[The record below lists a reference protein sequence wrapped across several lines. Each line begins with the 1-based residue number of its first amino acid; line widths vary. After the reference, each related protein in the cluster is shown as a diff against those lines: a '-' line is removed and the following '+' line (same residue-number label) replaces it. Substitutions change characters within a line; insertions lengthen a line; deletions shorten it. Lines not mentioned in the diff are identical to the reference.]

1 MMGRPGTAR
10 LIQLALCLSRLARKE
25 VQCVF
30 GGPNAESPGFRQG
43 LHGPFPH
50 AAKRKGG
57 VQIKVT
63 PEFYMTTPESV
74 APISNELAEELIIG
88 RILVDPEAIGKVMP
102 TLLPEA
108 ITNEHLREI
117 YRTALMLQCQN
128 AAPTVEAVSAWLMA
142 LDLLSDEM
150 KSVLQDCHNI
160 ARAKSGEILLPAVRL
175 VMTKYLRRIAASM
188 SEKLSEMAEDF
199 SLPVEELVSRAAW
212 SAELLQKLLP
222 DCIEQSTE
230 A

>member
-1 MMGRPGTAR
+1 MT
-10 LIQLALCLSRLARKE
+10 E
-25 VQCVF
+25 
-30 GGPNAESPGFRQG
+30 
-43 LHGPFPH
+43 
-50 AAKRKGG
+50 AK
-57 VQIKVT
+57 V
-63 PEFYMTTPESV
+63 V

-88 RILVDPEAIGKVMP
+88 QILVDPEAIGKVMP

-150 KSVLQDCHNI
+150 KSVLQDCHNV
-160 ARAKSGEILLPAVRL
+160 AHAVSGEILLPALRL

-188 SEKLSEMAEDF
+188 GEKLSEMAEDF
-199 SLPVEELVSRAAW
+199 SLPIEELVSRATW
-212 SAELLQKLLP
+212 SAQMLQKLLP
-222 DCIEQSTE
+222 DCVEQSTE